1 MERRGCPVDKEEI
14 FFMLAAKLREAF
26 LHRSWQFEKLQEI
39 RLRVNCPAMVVYGGE
54 EYCLER
60 DGGLGKGWER
70 GVTVTPSMIRES
82 LEYMSNY
89 SMYAYEEELRQ
100 GYLTVRGGHR
110 IGMAGKM
117 VMESGMPKTL
127 QSISFLNIRLAHEV
141 LGCSDGVMPYLVE
154 GERFCHSLIISPPG
168 CGKTTLL
175 RDIVRRLSDGGKD
188 QKGMTVGVV
197 DERSEIAACYQG
209 HPQNDLGSRTD
220 VLDGCSKVKGMMMMV
235 RSMAPRVIAVDEV
248 GSREDVEAMEYV
260 MNCGVGI
267 LATAHGNS
275 VDEVKNKPVLGKM
288 VQERAFERYIV
299 LQAGTV
305 GEIQAVFDGRG
316 TLLASDVSPREVAAD
331 SSAAAQE
338 MAVEA
343 AC

>member
-1 MERRGCPVDKEEI
+1 MEGKGRFGDKEEI

-26 LHRSWQFEKLQEI
+26 LHRSWQFERLQEI
-39 RLRVNCPAMVVYGGE
+39 RLRVNCPATVVYGGE
-54 EYCLER
+54 EFCLER
-60 DGGLGKGWER
+60 DGSLGKGWER
-70 GVTVTPSMIRES
+70 GVTVTASMIRES

-110 IGMAGKM
+110 VGLAGKM
-117 VMESGMPKTL
+117 VMESGVPKAL

-141 LGCSDGVMPYLVE
+141 LGCGDEVMPRLVE
-154 GERFCHSLIISPPG
+154 GERFCNSLIISPPG

-175 RDIVRRLSDGGKD
+175 RDIVRGLSDG
-188 QKGMTVGVV
+188 GMTVGVV
-197 DERSEIAACYQG
+197 DERSEIGACYQG
-209 HPQNDLGSRTD
+209 RPQNNLGSRTD
-220 VLDGCSKVKGMMMMV
+220 VLDGCSKVKGMMMLV

-267 LATAHGNS
+267 LATAHGSS
-275 VDEVKNKPVLGKM
+275 VDEVKKKPVLGKM
-288 VQERAFERYIV
+288 VQERAFDRYIV
-299 LQAGTV
+299 LRPGDI
-305 GEIQAVFDGRG
+305 GKIQAVFDGRG
-316 TLLASDVSPREVAAD
+316 TLLFSGGACTETV
-331 SSAAAQE
+331 
-338 MAVEA
+338 VET

>member
-1 MERRGCPVDKEEI
+1 MVGTGRSGNKEEI

-26 LHRSWQFEKLQEI
+26 LHRSWRFEKLQEI

-54 EYCLER
+54 EFCLER
-60 DGGLGKGWER
+60 DGSLGKKWER
-70 GVTVTPSMIRES
+70 GVTVTASMIRES

-110 IGMAGKM
+110 IGLAGKM
-117 VMESGMPKTL
+117 VMESGMPKAL

-141 LGCSDGVMPYLVE
+141 PGCSDEVMPYLVE
-154 GERFCHSLIISPPG
+154 GEHFCNSLIISPPG

-175 RDIVRRLSDGGKD
+175 RDMVRALSDGGMGYE
-188 QKGMTVGVV
+188 GMTVGVV
-197 DERSEIAACYQG
+197 DERSEIGACYQG
-209 HPQNDLGSRTD
+209 RPQNDLGSRTD
-220 VLDGCSKVKGMMMMV
+220 VLDGCSKVKGMMMLV

-275 VDEVKNKPVLGKM
+275 VDEVKKKPVLGKM

-299 LQAGTV
+299 LRPGAV
-305 GEIQAVFDGRG
+305 GKIQAVFDGRG
-316 TLLASDVSPREVAAD
+316 SLLFSGD
-331 SSAAAQE
+331 SSAE
-338 MAVEA
+338 TVVEP

>member
-1 MERRGCPVDKEEI
+1 MEGKGGTGDKEEI

-26 LHRSWQFEKLQEI
+26 LHKSWQFDKLQEI
-39 RLRVNCPAMVVYGGE
+39 RLRVNCPATVVYGGE
-54 EYCLER
+54 EFCLER
-60 DGGLGKGWER
+60 DGSLGKGWER
-70 GVTVTPSMIRES
+70 GVTVTASMIRES

-110 IGMAGKM
+110 IGLAGKM
-117 VMESGMPKTL
+117 VMESGMPKAL
-127 QSISFLNIRLAHEV
+127 RSVSFLNIRLAHEV
-141 LGCSDGVMPYLVE
+141 LGCSDEVMPHLVE
-154 GERFCHSLIISPPG
+154 GERFCNSLIISPPG

-175 RDIVRRLSDGGKD
+175 RDIVRRLSDGGRGCG
-188 QKGMTVGVV
+188 GMTVGVV

-209 HPQNDLGSRTD
+209 RPQNDLGSRTD
-220 VLDGCSKVKGMMMMV
+220 VLDGCSKVKGMMMLV

-275 VDEVKNKPVLGKM
+275 VDEVKKKPVLGKM
-288 VQERAFERYIV
+288 VQERAFERYII
-299 LQAGTV
+299 LRPGAV

-316 TLLASDVSPREVAAD
+316 TLLFSG
-331 SSAAAQE
+331 SSCAEAV
-338 MAVEA
+338 VEA

>member
-1 MERRGCPVDKEEI
+1 MEGNGRFGDKEEI

-26 LHRSWQFEKLQEI
+26 LHKSWQFEKLQEI
-39 RLRVNCPAMVVYGGE
+39 RLRVNCPATVVYGGE
-54 EYCLER
+54 EFCLEK
-60 DGGLGKGWER
+60 DGSLGKGWER
-70 GVTVTPSMIRES
+70 GVMVTASMIRES

-110 IGMAGKM
+110 IGLAGKM
-117 VMESGMPKTL
+117 VMESGMPKAL

-141 LGCSDGVMPYLVE
+141 LGCSDEVMPHLVE
-154 GERFCHSLIISPPG
+154 GERFCNSLIISPPG

-175 RDIVRRLSDGGKD
+175 RDIVRGLSDGGKGHG
-188 QKGMTVGVV
+188 GMTVGVV
-197 DERSEIAACYQG
+197 DERSEIGACYQG
-209 HPQNDLGSRTD
+209 RPQNDLGSRTD
-220 VLDGCSKVKGMMMMV
+220 VLDGCSKVKGMMMLV

-275 VDEVKNKPVLGKM
+275 VDEVKKKPVLGKM

-299 LQAGTV
+299 LRPGAIGK
-305 GEIQAVFDGRG
+305 IQAVFDGRG
-316 TLLASDVSPREVAAD
+316 TLLFSGASCPET
-331 SSAAAQE
+331 
-338 MAVEA
+338 AVEP